1 VTDQRKREGKR
12 GLSKAAIAKGQLP
25 PAQFSQVALLTLAAL
40 SLTACAGYRYLPYR
54 YDDLVEGLEPALTT
68 LRVFFA
74 LAGLAL
80 LVAGWKIYR
89 FVVALPGFLIG
100 AAVGVALG
108 YGGSENLLLAIL
120 GLVLGG
126 VVGAGLALLLH
137 DLAVFVVGTVVGVI
151 VVGGLCALVTDS
163 APPVLLFIIGGLI
176 GGGGLLALSHL
187 WIVLLSSAIG
197 AVMFGAGIGA
207 GVGWMLLF
215 CLLGI
220 AAQYGLAH
228 ALGEKIPGP
237 GIGVSKSTTPELRTA
252 PAQPPQPDAGTEPS
266 SPAPPP
272 PLPAAALIGPKG
284 ERISVRDGFQIGR
297 GSDCDLRLADRAVSR
312 QHARIRYA
320 GGGWFLQD
328 LDSTGGTFV
337 NGQRVAAVRLGPGDR
352 IQIGPD
358 TFIFHPEELHA

>member
-1 VTDQRKREGKR
+1 MTEEQEYDRSRDLERSTVT
-12 GLSKAAIAKGQLP
+12 KARSTLAQLGQWVFLLL
-25 PAQFSQVALLTLAAL
+25 VALL
-40 SLTACAGYRYLPYR
+40 LTACAGYRYLPYR

-74 LAGLAL
+74 LGGLAL
-80 LVAGWKIYR
+80 LVAGYKIYR

-137 DLAVFVVGTVVGVI
+137 DLAVFVVGAVVGVI

-163 APPVLLFIIGGLI
+163 APPVLLLIIGGLI

-197 AVMFGAGIGA
+197 AVMFGAGIGV
-207 GVGWMLLF
+207 GVGWMFLF

-237 GIGVSKSTTPELRTA
+237 GIGVSESTAPELRTA
-252 PAQPPQPDAGTEPS
+252 PAQPPQPDAGTVPS

-272 PLPAAALIGPKG
+272 PLPAAALIGPMG

-297 GSDCDLRLADRAVSR
+297 GSGCDLRLPDRAVSR

-337 NGQRVAAVRLGPGDR
+337 NGQRVGAVRLGPGDH

-358 TFIFHPEELHA
+358 TFTFHPEDSHA